1 MKTCIQSTRLPA
13 PVGPYSQAVCHNGL
27 LYLSGQISIDAKTGA
42 ILKTDVGEQTRRI
55 LENIKMLLEDAGSGL
70 DKVLKCSVFLSSTD
84 AFDSFNA
91 VYGEYFG
98 DQAPA
103 RTTVVAQKIF
113 GDLDV
118 EMDAIAYVEETQ

>member
-1 MKTCIQSTRLPA
+1 MKKCIQSTRLPA
-13 PVGPYSQAVCHNGL
+13 PVGPYSQAVYHKGL

-42 ILKTDVGEQTRRI
+42 IMKTDVGEQTRRI

-70 DKVLKCSVFLSSTD
+70 DKVLKCTIFLSSID

-98 DQAPA
+98 DQPPA
-103 RTTVVAQKIF
+103 RITVVAQKIF